1 MEKKK
6 LLLAAN
12 LTDECLEKIKEYC
25 NVDYALCPEKGG
37 KRIFDEGMINEY
49 ANHEII
55 IFSLQDVTVECLK
68 KWKETGL
75 KLLVCTRGTPVNCPW
90 KEIKEMGITLVY
102 APGRNAQAVAE
113 MVFGLILGLTRN
125 IALSS
130 AKIKNGEFDGDPMED
145 YYTIP
150 DRKDVNW
157 ILKDGSRIYSHLP
170 MAFELESRT
179 IGIVGF
185 GAIGKKVCHIAKDGF
200 DMQVIA
206 YDPFLP
212 DEVISSYG
220 AKPANLDE
228 LLTKSDFVS
237 IHLPV
242 TPETRNSVD
251 SSWFHKMKKEA
262 YLVNTARA
270 AVINQKELIEA
281 LQNKVIAGYAADV
294 SWIEPI
300 PVNHPFINMDNVL
313 LTPHIGAQV
322 NDIPRHQSEIIT
334 GDIIAYCT
342 GKELKN
348 IWKRTDQ

>member
-1 MEKKK
+1 M
-6 LLLAAN
+6 LLAAN
-12 LTDECLEKIKEYC
+12 LTDECLNKIKEYC
-25 NVDYALCPEKGG
+25 DVDVLVCPENGG
-37 KRIFDEGMINEY
+37 KRVFDEAMIEEY

-55 IFSLQDVTVECLK
+55 VFSLQDVTVDCLK
-68 KWKETGL
+68 RWKETGL

-90 KEIKEMGITLVY
+90 KEIKEMGIPLVY

-125 IALSS
+125 IAYSS
-130 AKIKNGEFDGDPMED
+130 MKIKNGDFAGDVSDD
-145 YYTIP
+145 YFTIP

-200 DMQVIA
+200 DMNVVA

-212 DEVISSYG
+212 DDVISSYG
-220 AKPANLDE
+220 AKPVTLDE
-228 LLTKSDFVS
+228 LLETSDFVS

-242 TPETRNSVD
+242 TPETRGSVNMQ
-251 SSWFHKMKKEA
+251 WFKKMKKDA

-270 AVINQKELIEA
+270 AVVDQKDLIEA
-281 LQNKVIAGYAADV
+281 LQDKTIAGYASDV
-294 SWIEPI
+294 CWIEPI
-300 PVNHPFINMDNVL
+300 PFNHPFITMDNVL

-322 NDIPRHQSEIIT
+322 SDIPRHQSEIIT
-334 GDIIAYCT
+334 GDIIAYC
-342 GKELKN
+342 KNEELKN
-348 IWKRTDQ
+348 TWKRTDQ